1 MSDFVGWDDLN
12 ALEKRFEDQIR
23 EINAKIGNLAK
34 RDTAQ
39 KIFEQL
45 DSHNERIHEIEKNS
59 ALLENMLESLKELP
73 ESISSLRDS
82 VLEFK
87 GALDRQQENVS
98 NIENDLRRSVEGALE
113 RISKLEKGLDKQEER
128 GKIDVVDWIT
138 QHWDKIVLA
147 ALVVYLA
154 VKSFI

>member
-1 MSDFVGWDDLN
+1 
-12 ALEKRFEDQIR
+12 
-23 EINAKIGNLAK
+23 
-34 RDTAQ
+34 
-39 KIFEQL
+39 
-45 DSHNERIHEIEKNS
+45 
-59 ALLENMLESLKELP
+59 MLESLKELP

-98 NIENDLRRSVEGALE
+98 NIENDLRRSVESALE

-138 QHWDKIVLA
+138 QHWDKIVLS

>member
-39 KIFEQL
+39 KIFDQL

-59 ALLENMLESLKELP
+59 ALLGNMLESLKGLP

-98 NIENDLRRSVEGALE
+98 NIENNLRKSVESALE

-128 GKIDVVDWIT
+128 GKIDAVDWIT

-147 ALVVYLA
+147 ALVVYLS